1 MKRGEI
7 VLVDFPYT
15 DGRSSKM
22 RPALVVQNDVD
33 NVRLRDTIVAMITGN
48 IRHAQER
55 THFLVDPATTEGAT
69 SGLHGPS
76 CVLGR
81 HLFTVRQSLITRSLG
96 HLSEDVMQRVDEVL
110 KVALGLPS

>member
-7 VLVDFPYT
+7 VLIDFPYT
-15 DGRSSKM
+15 DGRSSKL

-33 NVRLRDTIVAMITGN
+33 NARLRDTIVAMITGN
-48 IRHAQER
+48 IRHAQEQ
-55 THFLVDPATTEGAT
+55 THFLVDPTTPDGAS

-81 HLFTVRQSLITRSLG
+81 HLFTVRQTLITRTLGSL
-96 HLSEDVMQRVDEVL
+96 SDEVMQQVDDAL
-110 KVALGLPS
+110 KAALGL